1 MKYQCDSPGLQ
12 GDFVEFSDSWSRA
25 QTKATWA
32 AWGAIPTAP
41 AGGPPVSDEEANA
54 AEERLLATLR
64 PKIISLHLTCPD
76 AEPITNPAELT
87 PARTE
92 QMDQRV
98 YLWWV
103 NVWLVHLRDLA
114 NLGNAL
120 GRRLFDTSE
129 ASQPAKATPKTTVQ
143 PVAHRSRK
151 R

>member
-1 MKYQCDSPGLQ
+1 MKYECDSPGLK
-12 GDFVEFSDSWSRA
+12 DNFVEFSDSWSRA
-25 QTKATWA
+25 QTRATWT
-32 AWGAIPTAP
+32 AWGDIPE
-41 AGGPPVSDEEANA
+41 GKVSDEEAVA
-54 AEERLLATLR
+54 AEEELLATLR
-64 PKIISLHLTCPD
+64 PKIISLHLACPD
-76 AEPITNPAELT
+76 AEPITDPADLT

-129 ASQPAKATPKTTVQ
+129 AKQDKATPKTTVQ